1 MRPTA
6 RRRNSLPRH
15 GNRFALSSP
24 LKKECATACLQAVLL
39 LLGKSTAC
47 KQAVAHIVDELPLFQ
62 RAPRGAIWL
71 VLLVLIVTPTAQGGE
86 ILDDAFGVQKIASG
100 CKFTEGPAVDALGNL
115 FFSDGP
121 NNRVM
126 RLARDGTLSVFHQ
139 PGGKANGTLFDN
151 RGRLLMCQSGGE
163 GGRRRVARL
172 ETDGSETVMAD
183 TYHGKPF
190 IAPNDLCI
198 DRQGRIYFTDPYYG
212 PPYEK
217 SQPSSGVY
225 RIDAPGE
232 VTLVIGDLERPNGIV
247 IAPEDRLM
255 YVSDRGTQKLHR
267 YRIEPDGGLE
277 PDGVL
282 YDFSPDR
289 GIDGMWLDVK
299 GNIFGAAGKGETSGL
314 FVISPDGKLLLH
326 KPMPEFS
333 TNLVFGGA
341 DMRDVYLTA
350 STSVYKMRSRVPGVR
365 PFAFAQS
372 QSGLPDFKADFL
384 KLCDVACRE
393 LNVEPRKPPRH
404 NAFYVDSYAV
414 RGLVAAHDVTGSPE
428 YLDACKAWCDR
439 MLEDQN
445 NMTPAGAYHMNYGRK
460 PAQDTGG
467 WYVADSACIA
477 MGVLATA
484 ARCTDPAERRRYLAS
499 VESFARLV
507 IDNYVGDAG
516 GITDGLWEK
525 YDGEWWCSSGT
536 FGSLAFLLYD
546 QTGKREY
553 LEVGLG
559 AIDWLN
565 RLEFSEVKHISFE
578 DAAPSVIMYVFEAYT
593 AAMPHLKP
601 QSDRRKE
608 AEIQIGRALKWMAE
622 NQYAATGEDG
632 WDYNSQWGSKLG
644 SLPFQMYVFARHLPD
659 RAKIATAADEELRHV
674 GSVIFTNG
682 DPPLSQLA
690 AFSMISYAEKVSP
703 GALYRK

>member
-1 MRPTA
+1 MPPMRATP
-6 RRRNSLPRH
+6 RRRNSLPRAAKTDTNPKRKR
-15 GNRFALSSP
+15 GTQPAASLAIRVGVAL
-24 LKKECATACLQAVLL
+24 LVVLL
-39 LLGKSTAC
+39 T
-47 KQAVAHIVDELPLFQ
+47 
-62 RAPRGAIWL
+62 GAI
-71 VLLVLIVTPTAQGGE
+71 VRGGD
-86 ILDDAFGVQKIASG
+86 ILDDAFGVQEIVSG
-100 CKFTEGPAVDALGNL
+100 CKFTEGPAVDGAGNL

-121 NNRVM
+121 NDRVM
-126 RLARDGTLSVFHQ
+126 RLARDGALSVFHQ
-139 PGGKANGTLFDN
+139 PSGRANGTLFDN

-172 ETDGSETVMAD
+172 ETDGSETVMAE
-183 TYHGKPF
+183 TYDGKPF

-198 DRQGRIYFTDPYYG
+198 DRRGRIYFTDPYYG

-217 SQPSSGVY
+217 SQPASGVY

-232 VTLVIGDLERPNGIV
+232 VTLVIGDLARPNGIV
-247 IAPEDRLM
+247 ITPDDQLV

-267 YRIEPDGGLE
+267 YRVEPNGGLE
-277 PDGVL
+277 PDGTL

-314 FVISPDGKLLLH
+314 FVISPGGKLLLH

-333 TNLVFGGA
+333 TNVVFGGPE
-341 DMRDVYLTA
+341 MRDVYLTA
-350 STSVYKMRSRVPGVR
+350 STSVYKMRSATPGVR
-365 PFAFAQS
+365 PAAFAGS
-372 QSGLPDFKADFL
+372 QSIRSDFKTDFL
-384 KLCDVACRE
+384 RLCEIAWGE

-414 RGLVAAHDVTGSPE
+414 RAMAVAHDVTGKRE
-428 YLDACKAWCDR
+428 YLDACKVWCDR
-439 MLEDQN
+439 MLADQEQ
-445 NMTPAGAYHMNYGRK
+445 MTPAGAYHMNYGRK
-460 PAQDTGG
+460 PGQDTGG

-484 ARCTDPAERRRYLAS
+484 ARCDDPADRRRYLAS

-507 IDNYVGDAG
+507 IDNYVGDEG
-516 GITDGLWEK
+516 GITDGLWK
-525 YDGEWWCSSGT
+525 KFDGQWWCSSGT

-559 AIDWLN
+559 TIDWLN
-565 RLEFSEVKHISFE
+565 RLDFSEVKHISFE

-593 AAMPHLKP
+593 AAMPHLEP
-601 QSDRRKE
+601 QSDRRKG
-608 AEIQIGRALKWMAE
+608 AEVQIAKALKWMGE
-622 NQYAATGEDG
+622 NQHAATGADG

-659 RAKIATAADEELRHV
+659 RSELATAADEELRHL
-674 GSVIFTNG
+674 GSVILADG
-682 DPPLSQLA
+682 DPPLSQLV
-690 AFSMISYAEKVSP
+690 AFSMMSYAEKVDP

>member
-1 MRPTA
+1 MDSAPKRQRGTQPTA
-6 RRRNSLPRH
+6 SLVPR
-15 GNRFALSSP
+15 AS
-24 LKKECATACLQAVLL
+24 VLL
-39 LLGKSTAC
+39 LVVLLS
-47 KQAVAHIVDELPLFQ
+47 
-62 RAPRGAIWL
+62 GAI
-71 VLLVLIVTPTAQGGE
+71 VRGGE

-100 CKFTEGPAVDALGNL
+100 CKFTEGPAVDGAGNL
-115 FFSDGP
+115 FFSDGS
-121 NNRVM
+121 NDRIM
-126 RLARDGTLSVFHQ
+126 RFSADGVLSVFRQ
-139 PGGKANGTLFDN
+139 PCGRANGTLFDN

-183 TYHGKPF
+183 TYGGKPF

-198 DRQGRIYFTDPYYG
+198 DRQGRVYFTDPYYG
-212 PPYEK
+212 PPNEK
-217 SQPSSGVY
+217 SQPCSGVY

-232 VTLVIGDLERPNGIV
+232 VALVIDDLARPNGIV
-247 IAPEDRLM
+247 ITPDNRLV
-255 YVSDRGTQKLHR
+255 YVSDRGSQKLHR
-267 YRIEPDGGLE
+267 YRVKPNGGLE

-314 FVISPDGKLLLH
+314 FVISPGGKLLLH

-333 TNLVFGGA
+333 ANVVFGGP

-350 STSVYKMRSRVPGVR
+350 STSVYKMRSVTTGVR
-365 PFAFAQS
+365 PAAFEQPP
-372 QSGLPDFKADFL
+372 SGRSDFKSDFL
-384 KLCDVACRE
+384 RLCDLACRE

-414 RGLVAAHDVTGSPE
+414 RALAVAHDVTGKRE
-428 YLDACKAWCDR
+428 YLDACKVWCDR
-439 MLEDQN
+439 MIDDQKQ
-445 NMTPAGAYHMNYGRK
+445 MTPAGAYHMNYGRK
-460 PAQDTGG
+460 PGQDSGG

-484 ARCTDPAERRRYLAS
+484 ARCDDPGEKRRYLAS

-507 IDNYVGDAG
+507 IDNYVGDEG
-516 GITDGLWEK
+516 GITDGLWKK
-525 YDGEWWCSSGT
+525 YDGQWWCSSGT
-536 FGSLAFLLYD
+536 FGSLMFVLYD
-546 QTGKREY
+546 QTGKQEY

-559 AIDWLN
+559 TIEWLN

-593 AAMPHLKP
+593 AAMPCLEP
-601 QSDRRKE
+601 RSDRRNG

-622 NQYAATGEDG
+622 NQHAATDADG

-644 SLPFQMYVFARHLPD
+644 HLPFQMYVFARHLPES
-659 RAKIATAADEELRHV
+659 AELATAADEELRHV
-674 GSVIFTNG
+674 GSVIFANG
-682 DPPLSQLA
+682 DPRLSQLM
-690 AFSMISYAEKVSP
+690 AFSMVSYAEKVSP
-703 GALYRK
+703 GAIYRK